1 MTEKDRLDYA
11 RHRLKTSYDTFNAG
25 KILYENQFYNSS
37 VNRLYYS
44 LFYAVN
50 ALLVLN
56 KISTKSHS
64 ATKSQFSRYFI
75 KTNKFDK
82 KYGKLLSEL
91 YDWRQKG
98 DYDIIY
104 DFKDE
109 DVKSVFKKVLDMI
122 DRISNEINNDNSNN
136 KI

>member
-1 MTEKDRLDYA
+1 MTENDRINYA
-11 RHRLKTSYDTFNAG
+11 RHRLKTSYETLNAA
-25 KILYENQFYNSS
+25 KVLFENQFYNSS
-37 VNRLYYS
+37 VNRLYYA

-56 KISTKSHS
+56 KIHTKSHS

-75 KTNKFDK
+75 KTSKFNK

-104 DFKDE
+104 DFKYE
-109 DVKSVFKKVLDMI
+109 DLKPMFQRVLEMITCIDNQIKK
-122 DRISNEINNDNSNN
+122 DNQ
-136 KI
+136 K